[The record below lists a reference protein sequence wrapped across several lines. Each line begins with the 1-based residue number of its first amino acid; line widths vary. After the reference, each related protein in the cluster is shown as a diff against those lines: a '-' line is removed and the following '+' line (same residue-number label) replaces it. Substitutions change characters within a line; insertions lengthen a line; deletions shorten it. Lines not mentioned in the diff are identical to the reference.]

1 MEVSGHHFIQGMD
14 QFMYGFEKMPGN
26 NDGKQKGN
34 NEHSDHHAKGSQETG
49 GPVWTSPV
57 WMDKNVKNT
66 VMGSPMAKG
75 RETAAINVIHNLKFF
90 IR

>member
-1 MEVSGHHFIQGMD
+1 MMVNKRETMNTAIT
-14 QFMYGFEKMPGN
+14 MP
-26 NDGKQKGN
+26 
-34 NEHSDHHAKGSQETG
+34 AKGSQETG